1 MSPDFNAWLGG
12 GVSAAFV
19 ALALWHFYMAVGGLS
34 SGAAGAVP
42 SVAGKPVFVP
52 SAASTVAVGTVLLL
66 FAALVAATAGL
77 MPPPLPTRW
86 LVGLS
91 YALAAGLLAR
101 TVGDFKYVGFF
112 KRVRGTPFAR
122 LDTLLYS
129 PLCLLLSLGVASVA
143 WSGDE

>member
-1 MSPDFNAWLGG
+1 MNPDFIAWIGG
-12 GVSAAFV
+12 GVSATFM
-19 ALALWHFYMAVGGLS
+19 ALALWHFFMAFGGLS
-34 SGAAGAVP
+34 SAAAGAVP

-52 SAASTVAVGTVLLL
+52 SAGSTAAVGTVLLL

-77 MPPPLPTRW
+77 VPPPLPMRW
-86 LVGLS
+86 MAGLS

-101 TVGDFKYVGFF
+101 TVGDFKYVGLF

-129 PLCLLLSLGVASVA
+129 PLCLVLALGVASVA
-143 WSGDE
+143 LGSGE

>member
-1 MSPDFNAWLGG
+1 MSPDVVAWLGG
-12 GVSAAFV
+12 GVSATFV

-34 SGAAGAVP
+34 SGAGGAVP

-52 SAASTVAVGTVLLL
+52 STGSTAAVGTVLLM

-77 MPPPLPTRW
+77 IPQPLPTRW
-86 LVGLS
+86 LAGLS

-101 TVGDFKYVGFF
+101 TVGDFKYVGLF

-129 PLCLLLSLGVASVA
+129 PLCLVLSLGVASVA
-143 WSGDE
+143 LGSDE